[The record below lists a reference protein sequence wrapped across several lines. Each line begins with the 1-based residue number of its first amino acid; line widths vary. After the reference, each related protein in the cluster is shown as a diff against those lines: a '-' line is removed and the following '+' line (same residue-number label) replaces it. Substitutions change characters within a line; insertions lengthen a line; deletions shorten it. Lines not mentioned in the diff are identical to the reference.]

1 MKKVVILKIEEY
13 DFNLLKEKIKAAIF
27 KHFSPDTFFAKG
39 DKVLLK
45 PNLLLPAKPEEAVI
59 THPVFIEA
67 VGAIFKE
74 MGCHV
79 AIADSPGGFVGNKD
93 MDDIYEDTQ
102 IKEMA
107 ARQNFELLYPTQSVV
122 LEGFPLCW
130 WACPEQSRRVNGF
143 KMVNL
148 PKLKTHDI
156 MTLTLAT
163 KNLYGCISGLHK
175 SHLHRVHPKTLEF
188 TNVLLKLYKMIK
200 PSLHIVDGIFSLEGN
215 GPAKRGI
222 PRKLNVVVIADDA
235 LYCDYAISKLLGL
248 KDDFNPLVK
257 QAKKEGLLQEDLE
270 IISEFQGETIKDFKF
285 PQSFI
290 LNSLPSP
297 AISLLKGLFNFKP
310 VINKLKCTGCA
321 KCVEVCPGHAISLD
335 KEKASINYKQCILCM
350 CCSEMCRFGAVDLQE
365 SFFIKTIKALHKC
378 IR

>member
-13 DFNLLKEKIKAAIF
+13 DFDILKARIKSAID
-27 KHFSPDTFFAKG
+27 KHFFADNLFASG

-45 PNLLLPAKPEEAVI
+45 PNLLLVAQPQDAI
-59 THPVFIEA
+59 TTHPVFIEA

-74 MGCHV
+74 MGCKV
-79 AIADSPGGFVGNKD
+79 AIADSPGGFVASKD
-93 MDDIYEDTQ
+93 MDDVYESTR
-102 IKEMA
+102 IKEIA
-107 ARQNFELLYPTQSVV
+107 ARHNFELFYPNQSVV
-122 LEGFPLCW
+122 SEGFPLCW
-130 WACPEQSRRVNGF
+130 WVNGF

-163 KNLYGCISGLHK
+163 KNLYGCISGIHK
-175 SHLHRVHPKTLEF
+175 SHLHKVYPKTADF
-188 TNVLLKLYKMIK
+188 TNIIIKLYKMIK
-200 PSLHIVDGIFSLEGN
+200 PSLHIVDGILSLEGN
-215 GPAKRGI
+215 GPAKKGI
-222 PRKLNVVVIADDA
+222 PRKLNAVVIADDA

-257 QAKKEGLLQEDLE
+257 QAKKEGLLKEDLE
-270 IISEFQGETIKDFKF
+270 IISEFEGQTIRDFKF

-297 AISLLKGLFNFKP
+297 LISILKGLLDFRP
-310 VINKLKCTGCA
+310 VINKTKCTACA
-321 KCVEVCPGHAISLD
+321 KCVEVCPQHAVTLD
-335 KEKASINYKQCILCM
+335 KGKAFIRYKQCIMCM
-350 CCSEMCRFGAVDLQE
+350 CCSEMCKFGAVDLYE
-365 SFFIKTIKALHKC
+365 SLLIKTIKALHKC

>member
-13 DFNLLKEKIKAAIF
+13 DFDTLKEKIKSAIF
-27 KHFSPDTFFAKG
+27 EHFSPDTIFTKG

-74 MGCHV
+74 MNCTV

-107 ARQNFELLYPTQSVV
+107 SRQNFELLYPNQSIVS
-122 LEGFPLCW
+122 EGFPLCW
-130 WACPEQSRRVNGF
+130 WACPEQSRRAKGF

-175 SHLHRVHPKTLEF
+175 SHLHRVHPKTADF
-188 TNVLLKLYKMIK
+188 TNIIVKLYKMIK
-200 PSLHIVDGIFSLEGN
+200 PSLHIVDGILSLEGN
-215 GPAKRGI
+215 GPGKRGI
-222 PRKLNVVVIADDA
+222 PRKLGVVVIADDA
-235 LYCDYAISKLLGL
+235 LYCDYAISKFLGL
-248 KDDFNPLVK
+248 KDDFNPLIK

-290 LNSLPSP
+290 LNSLPTP
-297 AISLLKGLFNFKP
+297 LISVLKGLFNFKP
-310 VINKLKCTGCA
+310 IINKSKCTGCV
-321 KCVEVCPGHAISLD
+321 KCVEVCPASAVTLNKG
-335 KEKASINYKQCILCM
+335 KVSINYKQCILCM
-350 CCSEMCRFGAVDLQE
+350 CCSEMCRFGAVDLHE